1 MAESIVSAVQSSVF
15 EKSKMPSFKTSSL
28 SLSSSIN
35 DVYSSISRSLSDKEK
50 GKVFFTYSDDN
61 SSNEDSSKD
70 NNINSSSSSS
80 SSSSS
85 INNDSNA
92 DDDAKQKK
100 ISSLAEMMMRE
111 SRRLYDDN
119 SNTNK
124 NDDNDAKEDDDLQ
137 GLLKRCVSINDGTN
151 LARAL
156 ASLPPNVLNPNSY
169 SDIITNIS
177 ITHGIVNCTI
187 ILLLS
192 LILL

>member
-15 EKSKMPSFKTSSL
+15 EKSKMPSFKASAL
-28 SLSSSIN
+28 SLSSIN

-50 GKVFFTYSDDN
+50 GKVFFTYSDD

-70 NNINSSSSSS
+70 NNIDSNSSSSN
-80 SSSSS
+80 SS
-85 INNDSNA
+85 INNDNNT

-111 SRRLYDDN
+111 SKRLYDDN

-124 NDDNDAKEDDDLQ
+124 NDDNNGKKDDDMQ
-137 GLLKRCVSINDGTN
+137 GLLNRCVSINDGTN

-156 ASLPPNVLNPNSY
+156 ASLPPNILNPNSY

-177 ITHGIVNCTI
+177 ITHGIV
-187 ILLLS
+187 LLH
-192 LILL
+192 

>member
-15 EKSKMPSFKTSSL
+15 EKSKMPSFKASSL

-61 SSNEDSSKD
+61 SSNGDSNKD

-80 SSSSS
+80 SSSN
-85 INNDSNA
+85 NNDNNT

-124 NDDNDAKEDDDLQ
+124 NDDSNGNKNDDLQ
-137 GLLKRCVSINDGTN
+137 GLLNRCVSINDGTN

-156 ASLPPNVLNPNSY
+156 ASLPPNILNPNSY

-177 ITHGIVNCTI
+177 ITHGIV
-187 ILLLS
+187 
-192 LILL
+192 